1 LLVAVVVAIQ
11 ITLGHMAVVVEL
23 VVIALRYL
31 AQHLAVVHQQKHQCL
46 LQKVL
51 FIRLLLVQV
60 VLNIQAEQIR
70 LFLAAV

>member
-31 AQHLAVVHQQKHQCL
+31 AQHLAVVHQRKPQCPL
-46 LQKVL
+46 RKVL
-51 FIRLLLVQV
+51 PIR
-60 VLNIQAEQIR
+60 
-70 LFLAAV
+70 